1 MARILGVGVATLDII
16 NEVMAYPR
24 EDSEV
29 RALDQRIARGGNAA
43 NSLVVLSQLGH
54 KCAWAGIYADEPDSQ
69 RLLEDLS
76 RHDVDVNWACCVAE
90 GKVPTSYVTLS
101 RTSGSRTIVHYR
113 NLREF
118 RLSDFAGIDLSSF
131 DWIHFEGRNVAD
143 LGRMLAFARS
153 AAPSTPLSLE
163 IEKPRPGVE
172 TLFTDADVLMFSQVY
187 AMARGWAD
195 PAQFLEAVSKEVT
208 GKAVVCGWG
217 SGGAVALDAAGNQWQ
232 SAACIPDSVVDS
244 LGAGDA
250 FNAGVIDGLLH
261 GKTLH
266 EVLASA
272 CRLAGKKCGQIG
284 FDGLGGHEL
293 GAPKP

>member
-16 NEVMAYPR
+16 NQVAVYPR

-54 KCAWAGIYADEPDSQ
+54 ECAWAGIYANEPDSW

-76 RHDVDVNWACCVAE
+76 RYHVDVSCACCASE

-101 RTSGSRTIVHYR
+101 RTTGSRTIVHYR
-113 NLREF
+113 DLREF
-118 RLSDFAGIDLSSF
+118 GFSDFAGIDLSSY
-131 DWIHFEGRNVAD
+131 DWIHFEGRNVSD
-143 LGRMLAFARS
+143 LSQMLALARR
-153 AAPSTPLSLE
+153 AAPATPLSLE

-172 TLFTDADVLMFSQVY
+172 TLFANADVLMFSQVY
-187 AMARGWAD
+187 ATARGWAD
-195 PAQFLEAVSKEVT
+195 PAQFLDALGKEIT
-208 GKAVVCGWG
+208 GKAIVCGWG
-217 SGGAVALDAAGNQWQ
+217 RAGAVALDTAGNQWR
-232 SAACIPDSVVDS
+232 SAACLPDSAVDS

-250 FNAGVIDGLLH
+250 LNAGVIDGLLH
-261 GKTLH
+261 GKTLR
-266 EVLASA
+266 EVLTSA

-284 FDGLGGHEL
+284 FDGLGG
-293 GAPKP
+293 A